1 MTIKTKIESL
11 DNFGR
16 GIARIDNKII
26 FIENALPNE
35 EVEIEVTK
43 EEKRYS
49 EGKVIKYIKTSKQRE
64 EPDCPYYNQCGG
76 CNISHMTD
84 KEQLKFKEETF
95 INIVNRSTSLDL
107 KPIVIESSK
116 TKYYRNKITLKIEN
130 NKWGYYQN
138 KTHKII
144 NISNCLIAKESINN
158 IINNQNLFKIKEGE
172 IVIRSNY
179 NDEILISITSN
190 TKVEVDINR
199 LKEISKLLGVIVNN
213 KIIYGKDSFIELI
226 DNKLFKVSINSF
238 FQVNLN
244 ILKEIFKILS
254 RKTYNNIIDLY
265 CGVGSLGIVINKNK
279 LFGIEISESSIKDA
293 LINSK
298 MNQQNN
304 NYYILGDSSKIEDI
318 KEEIDMIIIDPP
330 RSGVDKK
337 TIEHILKSNVKNII
351 YMSCNPI
358 TLSRDLNILKEIYL
372 IENSY
377 ILDMFPQ
384 TYHVECVTLM
394 SRIEE

>member
-1 MTIKTKIESL
+1 MIIKTKIESL

-43 EEKRYS
+43 EEKRYL

-76 CNISHMTD
+76 CNISHMTY

-190 TKVEVDINR
+190 TKVDVDINR

-265 CGVGSLGIVINKNK
+265 CGVGTLGIVINKNK

-351 YMSCNPI
+351 YMSCNPL

-372 IENSY
+372 IEESY

-384 TYHVECVTLM
+384 TYH
-394 SRIEE
+394 IESLIIMKKK

>member
-16 GIARIDNKII
+16 GIARINNKII

-43 EEKRYS
+43 EEKRYL

-76 CNISHMTD
+76 CNISHMTY

-190 TKVEVDINR
+190 TKVDVDINR

-265 CGVGSLGIVINKNK
+265 CGVGTLGIVINKNK

-351 YMSCNPI
+351 YMSCNPL

-372 IENSY
+372 IEESY

-384 TYHVECVTLM
+384 TYH
-394 SRIEE
+394 IESLIIMKKK